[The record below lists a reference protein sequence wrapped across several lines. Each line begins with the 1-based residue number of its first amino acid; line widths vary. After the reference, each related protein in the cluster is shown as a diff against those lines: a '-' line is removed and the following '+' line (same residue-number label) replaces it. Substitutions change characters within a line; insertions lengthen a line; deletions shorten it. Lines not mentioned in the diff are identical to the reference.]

1 MFNLKSKIS
10 TYPISFFL
18 LFFILYS
25 IKTNADYAAKI
36 QNPTAGYLI
45 KLDSNSVIEPTS
57 HRGTDGKNYYRVGQP
72 IVVEGGGSSVSV
84 TGLVDC
90 VGRRWGDSNTQI
102 LSDNAFHRLFMYV
115 PTLGT
120 NIEGKVAY
128 RINSNLMMTVET
140 RIMNWLNINA
150 GMCSY
155 SYPGMTRPASNFTN
169 QFPITITFYIN
180 ERIIDGQLVIAEIDL
195 GGYVRAFTAQKT
207 VPPYDSWP
215 LNESTVPM
223 RLAASQLN
231 VGALCSTMT
240 STGQAGTVN
249 LRHGQLNSLNY
260 DSTVMEKITYSCK
273 FVSSTR
279 VHLRLD
285 YATDDDPQKRL
296 PLTNDLNQKIYSQ
309 LVLIDELTG
318 QSGTDFRL
326 DIHGSREINIRSRI
340 QGENADAGDYHGSA
354 WLIATFD

>member
-1 MFNLKSKIS
+1 
-10 TYPISFFL
+10 
-18 LFFILYS
+18 
-25 IKTNADYAAKI
+25 
-36 QNPTAGYLI
+36 
-45 KLDSNSVIEPTS
+45 
-57 HRGTDGKNYYRVGQP
+57 
-72 IVVEGGGSSVSV
+72 
-84 TGLVDC
+84 
-90 VGRRWGDSNTQI
+90 
-102 LSDNAFHRLFMYV
+102 
-115 PTLGT
+115 
-120 NIEGKVAY
+120 
-128 RINSNLMMTVET
+128 
-140 RIMNWLNINA
+140 
-150 GMCSY
+150 
-155 SYPGMTRPASNFTN
+155 
-169 QFPITITFYIN
+169 
-180 ERIIDGQLVIAEIDL
+180 
-195 GGYVRAFTAQKT
+195 
-207 VPPYDSWP
+207 
-215 LNESTVPM
+215 
-223 RLAASQLN
+223 
-231 VGALCSTMT
+231 MT

-318 QSGTDFRL
+318 QLGTDFRL